1 MFAFRP
7 RLYWFY
13 EGKLYS
19 WLQAFIG
26 YAGYTAGYDGW
37 FSNSLRIFFTSTN
50 KSGFQSFFPFF

>member
-1 MFAFRP
+1 MGNKIRVFRP

-37 FSNSLRIFFTSTN
+37 SS
-50 KSGFQSFFPFF
+50 KV